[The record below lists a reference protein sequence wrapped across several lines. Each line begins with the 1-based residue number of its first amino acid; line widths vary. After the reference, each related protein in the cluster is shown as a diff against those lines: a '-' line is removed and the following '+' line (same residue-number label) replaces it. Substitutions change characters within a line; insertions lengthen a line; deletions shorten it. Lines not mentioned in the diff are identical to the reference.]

1 MSLLSLVLVAV
12 LAQADSPPSE
22 SAEPIQV
29 FSGHSGPVYAVDISP
44 GGDLVAT
51 ASFDGTL
58 KIWNVSDGAERA
70 TYSGHKGKVM
80 SVAFSPDGQSLLSG
94 GEDKTVKLWDVPLDR
109 ASALAVGAGPVEV
122 FVLHQKSGRLVTG
135 AAAGSLLI
143 WDLAGKKQERKLEPP
158 VPGLRALAVA
168 PSGNLVAAAG
178 DDMIVRVWNLAPE
191 SVKPKKESAVEGL
204 ALIKPGDKWRF
215 RRGKGQPPEDWNKP
229 GFDASGWEFLPSGF
243 GYGTNPAELK
253 TVKTRLDDMKND
265 QYLSVFVRSKFKVA
279 DPSKIRKLTLKIVFD
294 DGFVVYLNGAEVA
307 RENITGKSPGFG
319 QVASATVSDALEK
332 QIDLTSHLK
341 ELKAGENTLAVQG
354 HNASILSS
362 DFVLTPSLFAVSVV
376 SPPPPKKE
384 KQGPLQLAGAEGVIR
399 GVCFSPN
406 GGQLAAAGDD
416 KSVRVWQ
423 LSDGKELVRLQGAV
437 VGGELVFIDDN
448 TLCVAGTDGVIS
460 VWNVKGAKLLR
471 SLNGHTGPVRALS
484 WFQGNRRLASAGE
497 DGLVRLWAPHSGKE
511 LQYFAGHEG
520 AVLSVSFSPDGKVL
534 MSGGTDKTFRVW
546 NPSNGKE
553 LAYFENGGAVRDT
566 EIAPDGRF
574 YIAAEGNGLLAWK
587 TTSTAAVR
595 TYTGYGGFVH
605 TACFSPDGKTIAA
618 AGQDKTIRIWNLGDG
633 KELHSISAH
642 ASTIY
647 SLVYSPDGKQ
657 LCSGGFDK
665 IVKLWNASN
674 GIELRK
680 FQGHTEGIFCL
691 RFSPDGGQLFSGS
704 SDLTIRRWGVAD
716 GKELSVYEGHGG
728 WVTGLGLRPSGT
740 QLISADYS
748 GSLFT
753 WNVADGKILAR
764 RRVRPVVYGLA
775 VAADGKK
782 LVTANPG
789 NGALLLSQ

>member
-1 MSLLSLVLVAV
+1 MSLLPVVLVAV

-22 SAEPIQV
+22 SAEPIQA

-58 KIWNVSDGAERA
+58 KVWNVSDGAERA

-80 SVAFSPDGQSLLSG
+80 SVAFSPDGRSLLSG

-109 ASALAVGAGPVEV
+109 ASALAAQAGPVEA
-122 FVLHQKSGRLVTG
+122 FVLHRKSGRLVTG
-135 AAAGSLLI
+135 AAAGSLLV
-143 WDLAGKKQERKLEPP
+143 WDVGGQKQERKLEPA

-168 PSGNLVAAAG
+168 PDGNLVAAAG
-178 DDMIVRVWNLAPE
+178 DEGIVRVWNLAPAL
-191 SVKPKKESAVEGL
+191 VKSEKGALIEEL
-204 ALIKPGDKWRF
+204 ALIKPGARWRF
-215 RRGKGQPPEDWNKP
+215 KRGKVALPADWKKP
-229 GFDASGWEFLPSGF
+229 GFDDSGWESLPSGF
-243 GYGTNPAELK
+243 GYGTSPEELK
-253 TVKTRLDDMKND
+253 TVKTHLEDMKKD
-265 QYLSVFVRSKFKVA
+265 KYLSVFVRSKFKVA
-279 DPSKIRKLTLKIVFD
+279 DPAGIRKLTLKIVFD

-307 RENITGKSPGFG
+307 RENVTGKPPGFA
-319 QVASATVSDALEK
+319 QVASATVSDASEK

-362 DFVLTPSLFAVSVV
+362 DFVLTPSLFAASSV
-376 SPPPPKKE
+376 SPPEKK
-384 KQGPLQLAGAEGVIR
+384 KPGPLRLTGAEGTVRAI
-399 GVCFSPN
+399 GFSPD
-406 GGQLAAAGDD
+406 GGRLAAAGDD

-423 LSDGKELVRLQGAV
+423 LSDGKELVRLQGTSA
-437 VGGELVFIDDN
+437 GRGLVFIDDN
-448 TLCVAGTDGVIS
+448 TLCAAGTDGVIS

-471 SLNGHTGPVRALS
+471 SLSGHTGPVRALG
-484 WFQGNRRLASAGE
+484 WFPGTRRLASAGE
-497 DGLVRLWAPHSGKE
+497 DGLVRLWDPHSGKG
-511 LQYFAGHEG
+511 LQDFAGHEG

-534 MSGGTDKTFRVW
+534 MSGGSDKTFRAW
-546 NPSNGKE
+546 NLSTGKS
-553 LAYFENGGAVRDT
+553 LAYFENDGAVRDT
-566 EIAPDGRF
+566 ELAPDGRF
-574 YIAAEGNGLLAWK
+574 YIAAEGDGLLAWK

-605 TACFSPDGKTIAA
+605 TVCFSPAGKTIAA

-633 KELHSISAH
+633 KELHSIKAH

-647 SLVYSPDGKQ
+647 SLAYSPDGKQ

-680 FQGHTEGIFCL
+680 FQGHTEGVFCL
-691 RFSPDGGQLFSGS
+691 RFSPDGEQLFSGS